1 MIVGVNGSAATARRK
16 SDGRIITRDASK
28 FKLLKE
34 LQDEYWRERLLRSSS
49 RKRLTSTARDRNDGE
64 QDDGIQTTQDDRNEA
79 RDDRTHQPHPP
90 QRRELPKRNRRPPPR
105 FRDFILN

>member
-1 MIVGVNGSAATARRK
+1 MIVEINGPAIKARRK

-34 LQDEYWRERLLRSSS
+34 PQDECWRERLLRRQKTNIGEDIMQR
-49 RKRLTSTARDRNDGE
+49 RKDERHDDQRETTST
-64 QDDGIQTTQDDRNEA
+64 DDRQQCGN
-79 RDDRTHQPHPP
+79 RKHQPHPP

-105 FRDFILN
+105 FRDFIL